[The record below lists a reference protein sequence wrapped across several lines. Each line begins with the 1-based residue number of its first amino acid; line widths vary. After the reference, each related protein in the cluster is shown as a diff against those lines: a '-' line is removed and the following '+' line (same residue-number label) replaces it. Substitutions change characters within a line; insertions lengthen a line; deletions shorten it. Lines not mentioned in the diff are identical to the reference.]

1 MKTIVKKILGV
12 GGAAVVILAANAHA
26 EGERASV
33 SLELP
38 SDFIVKACPA
48 AVWKGSKLQWKGVVD
63 ARTQPE
69 VGGQSKK
76 KGKDPVLVD
85 AAPPLTEVL
94 NDALPTLFQSCGM
107 KLVDADTSLPAT
119 RRSLRLVEEG
129 RPDVTLSAEI
139 KEFYAGVEKGL
150 FTGKGMARS
159 ALLFHVTKKNDTTER
174 TVEVGYEMESK
185 KIRQK
190 DIRQLESTL
199 NELLARTLEQVPKLD
214 GFKDF

>member
-1 MKTIVKKILGV
+1 MNKLVKKILGV
-12 GGAAVVILAANAHA
+12 GGVTALLFAANARA

-33 SLELP
+33 ALKLP
-38 SDFIVKACPA
+38 PDFIVKACPA

-107 KLVDADTSLPAT
+107 KAAGADK
-119 RRSLRLVEEG
+119 
-129 RPDVTLSAEI
+129 PDVTLSAEVR
-139 KEFYAGVEKGL
+139 EFYAGVEKGL

-174 TVEVGYEMESK
+174 TVEVGYEMEAK

-190 DIRQLESTL
+190 DLRQLESTL

>member
-1 MKTIVKKILGV
+1 MLQDRFMRSFVKKILGV
-12 GGAAVVILAANAHA
+12 GGAAAVLFAANARA
-26 EGERASV
+26 EEGRASV
-33 SLELP
+33 ALKLP
-38 SDFIVKACPA
+38 PDFLVKTCPA

-85 AAPPLTEVL
+85 STPPLTEVL
-94 NDALPTLFQSCGM
+94 NGVLPSLFRSCGM
-107 KLVDADTSLPAT
+107 KDAGSDK
-119 RRSLRLVEEG
+119 
-129 RPDVTLSAEI
+129 PDVTLSAEV

-150 FTGKGMARS
+150 FTGKGTARS
-159 ALLFHVTKKNDTTER
+159 ALLFHLTKKNDTTER
-174 TVEVGYEMESK
+174 TVEVGYEMEAK

-214 GFKDF
+214 GFKDL